1 MNEAKS
7 VPQHW
12 VQIESFDDPVEAML
26 LREMLTEQGI
36 DAILVQDSSAKVF
49 GLSAQKAAEVFVA
62 PEKAAE
68 ARRLISDYFSG
79 AAAGEEVTDSGS

>member
-1 MNEAKS
+1 MNTENS
-7 VPQHW
+7 IPQEW

-36 DAILVQDSSAKVF
+36 PAVLVQDSSAKVF
-49 GLSAQKAAEVFVA
+49 GLSAQTSAEVFVA
-62 PEKAAE
+62 PDKAAE

-79 AAAGEEVTDSGS
+79 GPTLEE

>member
-1 MNEAKS
+1 MSETAIP

-12 VQIESFDDPVEAML
+12 AQIESSDDPVEGML
-26 LREMLTEQGI
+26 LREMLAEQGI

-49 GLSAQKAAEVFVA
+49 GLSPTAATQVFVA

-79 AAAGEEVTDSGS
+79 SSVEDTDSRG